1 MSRVKDV
8 ALEVKDSLKQDNVP
22 VISGGIAYFGFLA
35 LFPALAATISI
46 YGLVADPADI
56 TRQIQDAMG
65 GAPEST
71 RLFLTDQLTAIA
83 QGASGGL
90 GLTAVI
96 GILAALWSA
105 SAAVKHVI
113 ATLNQIYGLRETR
126 GFVALRGTALLFTF
140 GAVVLFSASLFALAV
155 LPGLLAALDL
165 GTVGRILIGIARFP
179 VLILLMSMAISVLF
193 NLGPNRPTN
202 RFRLTTPGAIT
213 GTIVWI
219 VASGLLS
226 IYTAN
231 VDKFSGAAGLLGAI
245 TALMLWLYVTAF
257 CVFIGAEVD
266 VALET
271 IEARNRAA
279 QRERIEVGYEKAT
292 RSDKGRAALAGTLL
306 GVALGA
312 ATRKATGR

>member
-35 LFPALAATISI
+35 LFPALAATVSI
-46 YGLVADPADI
+46 YGLVADPAEI
-56 TRQIQDAMG
+56 TRQIQDALG

-71 RLFLTDQLTAIA
+71 RQFLTDQLTAIA
-83 QGASGGL
+83 QGASSGL

-96 GILAALWSA
+96 GIVAALWSA

-155 LPGLLAALDL
+155 LPGLLAALEL
-165 GTVGRILIGIARFP
+165 GTAGRVLIGIARFP
-179 VLILLMSMAISVLF
+179 VLILLMSMAIAVLF

-213 GTIVWI
+213 GTIIWI

-271 IEARNRAA
+271 IEARNRQAR
-279 QRERIEVGYEKAT
+279 RERIDAGYEKAT
-292 RSDKGRAALAGTLL
+292 RSDQGRAALAGTLL
-306 GVALGA
+306 GIALGA
-312 ATRKATGR
+312 AGRRITDR